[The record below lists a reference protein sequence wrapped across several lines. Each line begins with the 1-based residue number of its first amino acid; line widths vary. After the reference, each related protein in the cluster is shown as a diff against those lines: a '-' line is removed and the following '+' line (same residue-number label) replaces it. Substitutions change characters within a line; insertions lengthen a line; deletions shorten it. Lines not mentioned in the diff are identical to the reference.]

1 MPLISDLPSASV
13 DSNAEL
19 VGNVTSGGTSTTSR
33 FAISSLTNYIS
44 NAIPRPLVLT
54 STLEAGETT
63 VTFENAEITDSK
75 MIDIY
80 TDVFGVNPT
89 NAIVGGHIL
98 TLTFDSRDSDL
109 GVKVRIE

>member
-13 DSNAEL
+13 DSNAEF
-19 VGNVTSGGTSTTSR
+19 VGNTAAGGTNTTSR
-33 FAISSLTNYIS
+33 FAVSSLVNYIS
-44 NAIPRPLVLT
+44 TVMPQPLVLT
-54 STLEAGETT
+54 GTLEAGETT
-63 VTFENAEITDSK
+63 ITFENAGITDSK
-75 MIDIY
+75 MIDIF

-89 NAIVGGHIL
+89 NASVSGNVL